1 MKINRTGDCPLF
13 VDYIIR
19 ILMVPH
25 SGPLASELKMLTAFG
40 GDRWIEIPSYQ
51 RGLVWDEEKLE
62 ELLESDSVF
71 LGNAV
76 LGQFP
81 LPHRDHPP
89 FSLLPEATRNYEILI
104 DGLQRFSIGTALL
117 NILQVCVLTDYP
129 EFPLLAPRFEALKAY
144 VLSRASV
151 FQHND
156 RQLRNHPRLA
166 VRESYVAFEE
176 RLKLWLRIELSS
188 VERAEVR
195 IPQLLNLF
203 LGRQIAPDTFH
214 GFKDEYDVTNT
225 FIGLNTT
232 RVQLHVMDWLRSIII
247 DLGGRAGWTPGQHG
261 EIENRFTDVFYD
273 SDQASPI
280 KELEPFASII
290 KDLLVEP
297 EMRTKVFP
305 SLRVKSLID
314 DDVEDYTSSTFTP
327 KPKETRGKLSFEE
340 VENLL
345 QFVGLMHRHEGDPYV
360 REIRASGALPF
371 ACILAHYYRVYL
383 ALGVR
388 PSFLEGDSSEHS
400 DLHPFLKAIYRV
412 LLDGRIGRI
421 RDTAKRLLIEDC
433 TLPHAA
439 DDLSRNFLSIPL
451 SDVVDQH
458 WLRVSLKKCDRRR
471 SQRVFNAC
479 LLPPIENANSFSPQ
493 RYGSGHDCYQIDH
506 LIPKIEIDGKC
517 RGSIEA
523 DTIVNFA
530 PIRGSSNNAQ
540 KFLRCSE
547 KLVPGSTYSREVE
560 LTKDQAHPILSWL
573 VDNQGP
579 YGIKLDRKEL
589 LESNANPPIGDQ
601 RIEWLVE
608 RLSSTF

>member
-13 VDYIIR
+13 VDYVIR

-25 SGPLASELKMLTAFG
+25 SGPLANELKVLTAFG

-51 RGLVWDEEKLE
+51 RGLVWNEEKLE

-81 LPHRDHPP
+81 LPHRDQPP

-117 NILQVCVLTDYP
+117 NILHSSVLTDYP

-144 VLSRASV
+144 VLSRAAV

-156 RQLRNHPRLA
+156 LQLRNHPRLA

-176 RLKLWLRIELSS
+176 RLKLWLRTELSS
-188 VERAEVR
+188 VGSAEIR

-247 DLGGRAGWTPGQHG
+247 DLGGRAGWSPGQHG

-290 KDLLVEP
+290 KDLLVAP
-297 EMRTKVFP
+297 EMQTKVFP
-305 SLRVKSLID
+305 SLSGNSPID
-314 DDVEDYTSSTFTP
+314 DEVEDRGSSAPPPNTQV
-327 KPKETRGKLSFEE
+327 RGKLSFDE
-340 VENLL
+340 VDNLL
-345 QFVGLMHRHEGDPYV
+345 QFVSFIHRHEGDPYV

-371 ACILAHYYRVYL
+371 ACVLAHYYRVYL

-388 PSFLEGDSSEHS
+388 PSFLEGDSSEQV
-400 DLHPFLKAIYRV
+400 DLHPFLKSIYRV

-421 RDTAKRLLIEDC
+421 RETAKRLLVDDY

-439 DDLSRNFLSIPL
+439 DDLSRAFLSIPL
-451 SDVVDQH
+451 ADPVDPH
-458 WLRVSLKKCDRRR
+458 WLRASLKKCDRRR
-471 SQRVFNAC
+471 SQRVFNAS
-479 LLPPIENANSFSPQ
+479 LLPPVENVHSFAPQ

-506 LIPKIEIDGKC
+506 LIPKILINRKS
-517 RGSIEA
+517 RGSMEA
-523 DTIVNFA
+523 DTIANFA
-530 PIRGSSNNAQ
+530 PILGSTNNAQ
-540 KFLRCSE
+540 NFLRCSE
-547 KLVPGSTYSREVE
+547 KLVSGGTYSREVD
-560 LTKDQAHPILSWL
+560 LTKGQAHPLLSWL
-573 VDNQGP
+573 VENQGAF
-579 YGIKLDRKEL
+579 GIKLDRMDL
-589 LESNANPPIGDQ
+589 LEGNANPAIGDQ
-601 RIEWLVE
+601 RIDWLID
-608 RLSSTF
+608 RLVSTL